1 MPKKEKNIAK
11 KRLRT
16 SYMVSVISIA
26 LVLFML
32 GIFGLLFLN
41 AKKISEYVKENIGF
55 TIFIKDQVKEVDVI
69 RLQKKLETYDYVRQ
83 TQYISKERAAEIMKE
98 ELGEDFIEFLGYNP
112 LSASIDI
119 KLKAQYANKDSIA
132 KIENDLRNYE
142 EINEIYFQ
150 ESLVNKINENIKK
163 IGLGILLFCLL
174 LLLIAITLINNTV
187 RLSIYSKRF
196 IINTMQLVGASRSF
210 IRKPFVLRSILHGI
224 YASLLSVLL
233 LCSLIYLIQKEFIE
247 IISFNDIEILGILFI
262 FVTIFGV
269 IISYLSTYFSVNK
282 FLRLSTNDLYF
293 YQ

>member
-132 KIENDLRNYE
+132 KIENDLRKYE
-142 EINEIYFQ
+142 E
-150 ESLVNKINENIKK
+150 INENIKK

>member
-233 LCSLIYLIQKEFIE
+233 LCSLVYLIQKEFIE